1 MTSAMRRFLPLAAG
15 ALVMACAAA
24 PAAAQPPV
32 WVVKDADS
40 EMVLFGSVHVLPPG
54 LAWRP
59 PALAAALKDADDL
72 WFELPTGDAVEQ
84 ESARLAG
91 EKGVLPPGQSLFALL
106 PPADAARLLRV
117 AEAYAVDKATLDRL
131 EPWLAELAL
140 AGAAFSRSGAGLQD
154 GVEKAIEAA
163 APPRAARRALETTA
177 QQLAIFDEAPEADQI
192 ASLRETVREMDEDP
206 DAFDKLVAAWAAGDL
221 ERIDREA
228 LQPLRRASPLLF
240 RRLVDDRNANWTAQ
254 LDRRL
259 RGEGRTVVVVGMGH
273 LIGPGGVPARLRAL
287 GYSVTG
293 P

>member
-1 MTSAMRRFLPLAAG
+1 MTSVMRRLLPLATG
-15 ALVMACAAA
+15 ALLLACAA
-24 PAAAQPPV
+24 PAVAQPPV
-32 WVVKDADS
+32 WVVRDADS

-59 PALAAALKDADDL
+59 PALAAALRDADDL
-72 WFELPTGDAVEQ
+72 WFELPTGPAVEQ

-91 EKGVLPPGQSLFALL
+91 EKGVLPLGQSLFARL
-106 PPADAARLLRV
+106 PPADAGRLMRV
-117 AEAYAVDKATLDRL
+117 AEAYGVDKTTLDRL

-154 GVEKAIEAA
+154 GVEKAIDAA
-163 APPRAARRALETTA
+163 APPSAERRALETPA
-177 QQLAIFDEAPEADQI
+177 QQLAIFDEAPEAEQI

-206 DAFDKLVAAWAAGDL
+206 DAFNKLVAAWAAGDL
-221 ERIDREA
+221 DQIDREA

-240 RRLVDDRNANWTAQ
+240 RRLVEDRNVDWTGQ

-259 RGEGRTVVVVGMGH
+259 KGRGRTVVVVGMGH

>member
-1 MTSAMRRFLPLAAG
+1 MTSAMRRFFPLATC
-15 ALVMACAAA
+15 ALVLACAA

-59 PALAAALKDADDL
+59 PALDAALRDADDL
-72 WFELPTGDAVEQ
+72 WFELPTGPAVEQ

-91 EKGVLPPGQSLFALL
+91 EKGVLPPDQSLFARL
-106 PPADAARLLRV
+106 PPADAARLMRV
-117 AEAYAVDKATLDRL
+117 AEGYGVDKATLDRL

-140 AGAAFSRSGAGLQD
+140 AGAAFRRSGAGLQD

-163 APPRAARRALETTA
+163 APPGAARRALETLA
-177 QQLAIFDEAPEADQI
+177 QQLAIFDEAPEIEQI

-221 ERIDREA
+221 DRIDREA

-240 RRLVDDRNANWTAQ
+240 RRLVEDRNADWTTQ

-259 RGEGRTVVVVGMGH
+259 KGEGRTVVVVGMGH
-273 LIGPGGVPARLRAL
+273 LIGSGGVPARLRAL

>member
-1 MTSAMRRFLPLAAG
+1 MTSAMRCFLPFAG
-15 ALVMACAAA
+15 AFAVACAAA

-72 WFELPTGDAVEQ
+72 WFELPTGDAVER

-91 EKGVLPPGQSLFALL
+91 EKGVLPPGQSLFARL
-106 PPADAARLLRV
+106 PPADAARLVRV
-117 AEAYAVDKATLDRL
+117 AEAYGVDKATLDRL

-154 GVEKAIEAA
+154 GVEKAIDNA

-206 DAFDKLVAAWAAGDL
+206 DAFDKLVAAWAGGDL

-240 RRLVDDRNANWTAQ
+240 RRLVEDRNANWTAQ

-259 RGEGRTVVVVGMGH
+259 KGQGRTVVVVGMGH